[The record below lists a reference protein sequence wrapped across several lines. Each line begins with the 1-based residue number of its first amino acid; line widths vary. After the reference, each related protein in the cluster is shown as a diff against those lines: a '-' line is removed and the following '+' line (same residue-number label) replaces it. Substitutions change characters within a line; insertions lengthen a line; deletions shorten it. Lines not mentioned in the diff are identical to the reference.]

1 MDDPPSPASQ
11 PNGEIIFYRSED
23 GQIRV
28 ECRLVEGAL
37 WLTQKL
43 IAELFQV
50 SVPTVN
56 EHLKTIYSDK
66 ELSPETTIRKFR
78 IVQIEGNR
86 QVERLVD
93 HYRLEAIIAVGYRVR
108 SIRGVQFRQWATTR
122 LEEYLRKGFTL
133 DDERLKN
140 PPSHGVVDYFDE
152 LLERIRD
159 IRASER
165 RVYLQLRNIL
175 ALAADYDPTDTET
188 QRFFQITQNKL
199 HFAVTGKTAPE
210 LIAERANAE
219 LPNMGLT
226 NWKGNWVRKV
236 DVTIA
241 KNYLKDKE
249 ITELNRIVVM
259 FLDYAEDQA
268 NRRKQIF
275 LQDWK
280 EKLDQ
285 FLKFNDRS
293 VLTDNGRISREDAC
307 HKAHEQ
313 YGIFTLKRREDA
325 ETIGEHDAIAQL
337 MDSAK
342 KLPARR
348 KREK

>member
-1 MDDPPSPASQ
+1 
-11 PNGEIIFYRSED
+11 
-23 GQIRV
+23 
-28 ECRLVEGAL
+28 
-37 WLTQKL
+37 
-43 IAELFQV
+43 
-50 SVPTVN
+50 
-56 EHLKTIYSDK
+56 
-66 ELSPETTIRKFR
+66 
-78 IVQIEGNR
+78 
-86 QVERLVD
+86 
-93 HYRLEAIIAVGYRVR
+93 
-108 SIRGVQFRQWATTR
+108 
-122 LEEYLRKGFTL
+122 
-133 DDERLKN
+133 
-140 PPSHGVVDYFDE
+140 
-152 LLERIRD
+152 
-159 IRASER
+159 
-165 RVYLQLRNIL
+165 
-175 ALAADYDPTDTET
+175 
-188 QRFFQITQNKL
+188 
-199 HFAVTGKTAPE
+199 
-210 LIAERANAE
+210 
-219 LPNMGLT
+219 MGLT